1 MTAPGQPGIDIVPG
15 TRAHRLIRGVLR
27 MDLDTLHVERV
38 ILFRAPAWTVSVV
51 DTGDGD
57 VQPWMPTDDTTFHI
71 LWQMDEN
78 DAWIEVDGQRYPIA
92 PGDTLSVPAKTAI
105 RQAAGMLLVRIEANS
120 VTLDGV
126 LPPSHG
132 TETFEGFSRRTDYE
146 TPAAFTLQRWKITQ
160 PLTLSASE
168 STYAIVDLAAPLALT
183 WPGGTDLFGR
193 GECRVVPP
201 GTGPITLLP
210 DGLGY
215 AVTIR

>member
-1 MTAPGQPGIDIVPG
+1 MTAPWRPAPEIVPG
-15 TRAHRLIRGVLR
+15 TPSHRLIRGVLR
-27 MDLDTLHVERV
+27 MELDPVSIARVDLHHS
-38 ILFRAPAWTVSVV
+38 PAWTVSLI
-51 DTGDGD
+51 DTGGGD
-57 VQPWMPTDDTTFHI
+57 PTPWMPTGDTTFHI

-105 RQAAGMLLVRIEANS
+105 RQAAGMLLVRIAANS

-168 STYAIVDLAAPLALT
+168 STYAIVDLATPLALT

-193 GECRVVPP
+193 GECRVIPS
-201 GTGPITLLP
+201 GTGPVTLLP

-215 AVTIR
+215 VLVIW